1 MLEEFKK
8 FAMRGNVVDMA
19 VGIIIGT
26 AFGKIISSM
35 VSDVL
40 MPPIG
45 RLMGNVDFSNLFLSL
60 TGASYP
66 SLAAAKAA
74 GAPTVNYG
82 LFINTV
88 IDFVII
94 AFVLFM
100 VINAMNKAK
109 KAEPG
114 KAPDTKAC
122 PECLSDIPV
131 AAKRCKYCAS
141 VVAK

>member
-8 FAMRGNVVDMA
+8 FALRGNVVDMA

-26 AFGKIISSM
+26 AFGKIISSL

-45 RLMGNVDFSNLFLSL
+45 RVMGNVDFSNLLVSL
-60 TGASYP
+60 TSETYP

-88 IDFVII
+88 IDFII
-94 AFVLFM
+94 VAFVLFM
-100 VINAMNKAK
+100 VIHTMNKAK
-109 KAEPG
+109 KAEPA
-114 KAPDTKAC
+114 KAADTRAC
-122 PECLSDIPV
+122 PECLSDIPI
-131 AAKRCKYCAS
+131 AAKRCKYCTSA
-141 VVAK
+141 VAK

>member
-1 MLEEFKK
+1 MLQEFKK

-45 RLMGNVDFSNLFLSL
+45 RLMGNVDFSNLFLGL
-60 TGASYP
+60 TDASYP

-88 IDFVII
+88 IDFIII

-100 VINAMNKAK
+100 IINAMNKAK
-109 KAEPG
+109 KPESA
-114 KAPDTKAC
+114 KAPDSKAC
-122 PECLSDIPV
+122 PECLSDIPI
-131 AAKRCKYCAS
+131 AARRCKYCAS

>member
-1 MLEEFKK
+1 MLDEFKK

-26 AFGKIISSM
+26 AFGKIISSL
-35 VSDVL
+35 VNDVL

-45 RLMGNVDFSNLFLSL
+45 RVMGNVDFTNLLISLSGE
-60 TGASYP
+60 TYP

-88 IDFVII
+88 IDFIII

-114 KAPDTKAC
+114 KAPETRPC
-122 PECLSDIPV
+122 PECQSDIPI
-131 AAKRCKYCAS
+131 AAKRCKYCTS
-141 VVAK
+141 VVPG

>member
-8 FAMRGNVVDMA
+8 FALRGNVVDMA

-26 AFGKIISSM
+26 AFGKIISSL
-35 VSDVL
+35 VTDVL

-45 RLMGNVDFSNLFLSL
+45 RVMGNVDFSNLLVSL
-60 TGASYP
+60 TGDAYP

-88 IDFVII
+88 IDFII
-94 AFVLFM
+94 VAFVLFL
-100 VINAMNKAK
+100 VIHAMNKAK
-109 KAEPG
+109 KAEPA
-114 KAPDTKAC
+114 KEADTRAC
-122 PECLSDIPV
+122 PECLSDIPI
-131 AAKRCKYCAS
+131 AARRCKYCAS
-141 VVAK
+141 AVAK

>member
-1 MLEEFKK
+1 MLQEFKK
-8 FAMRGNVVDMA
+8 FAMRDSVVDMA

-26 AFGKIISSM
+26 AIGKIISSM

-60 TGASYP
+60 TDTSYQ

-88 IDFVII
+88 IDFIII
-94 AFVLFM
+94 AAVLFLIIQA
-100 VINAMNKAK
+100 INKMKR
-109 KAEPG
+109 AEPA
-114 KAPDTKAC
+114 KAPDSKTC

>member
-1 MLEEFKK
+1 MLQDFKK
-8 FAMRGNVVDMA
+8 FAMRGSVVDMA
-19 VGIIIGT
+19 VGVIIGT

-45 RLMGNVDFSNLFLSL
+45 RLLGNVDFSNLFVSL
-60 TGASYP
+60 NNITYP

-82 LFINTV
+82 LFINVV
-88 IDFVII
+88 IDFIII
-94 AFVLFM
+94 AFVLFLAIKA
-100 VINAMNKAK
+100 INKTRQS
-109 KAEPG
+109 EPVQP
-114 KAPDTKAC
+114 ATKVC

-131 AAKRCKYCAS
+131 AAKRCKYCTSMVTA
-141 VVAK
+141 

>member
-1 MLEEFKK
+1 MLQDFKK
-8 FAMRGNVVDMA
+8 FAMRGSVVDMA
-19 VGIIIGT
+19 VGVIIGT

-45 RLMGNVDFSNLFLSL
+45 RLLGNVDFSNLFWSL
-60 TGASYP
+60 TDAAYP

-82 LFINTV
+82 LFINVV
-88 IDFVII
+88 IDFIII
-94 AFVLFM
+94 ALVLY
-100 VINAMNKAK
+100 VAINALNKTK
-109 KAEPG
+109 KAEPAG
-114 KAPDTKAC
+114 VPDIKAC

-131 AAKRCKYCAS
+131 AAKRCKYCTS
-141 VVAK
+141 TVIK

>member
-1 MLEEFKK
+1 MLQDFKK
-8 FAMRGNVVDMA
+8 FALRGSVVDMA
-19 VGIIIGT
+19 VGVIIGT

-45 RLMGNVDFSNLFLSL
+45 RLLGNVDFSNLFWSL
-60 TGASYP
+60 TDVSYP
-66 SLAAAKAA
+66 SLVAAKAA

-82 LFINTV
+82 LFINAV
-88 IDFVII
+88 IDFIII
-94 AFVLFM
+94 ALVLYLA
-100 VINAMNKAK
+100 IKALNKTK
-109 KAEPG
+109 KAEAPG
-114 KAPDTKAC
+114 IKAC

-141 VVAK
+141 TVIQ

>member
-1 MLEEFKK
+1 MLQDFKK
-8 FAMRGNVVDMA
+8 FAMRGSVVDMA
-19 VGIIIGT
+19 VGVIIGT

-45 RLMGNVDFSNLFLSL
+45 RLLGNVDFSNLFVSL
-60 TGASYP
+60 NNITYP

-82 LFINTV
+82 LFINAI
-88 IDFVII
+88 IDFIII
-94 AFVLFM
+94 AFVLYLAIKA
-100 VINAMNKAK
+100 INKTRQPEPVQPANKV
-109 KAEPG
+109 
-114 KAPDTKAC
+114 C

-131 AAKRCKYCAS
+131 AAKRCKYCTS
-141 VVAK
+141 MVTG